1 MASSSSSADD
11 PVLQYILVRRD
22 LIQDLHWPIG
32 SVVAQGAHAAVA
44 AIAESYNDEY
54 TSRYLADLG
63 QMRKVVLQVD
73 NDRHLQEFAS
83 TLRSRD
89 VRHHVWMERPEN
101 IATCLCTAPYP
112 QSMIRPLFAGL
123 RLLR

>member
-1 MASSSSSADD
+1 MVCYVDCIAVLLAPSH
-11 PVLQYILVRRD
+11 VLQ
-22 LIQDLHWPIG
+22 P
-32 SVVAQGAHAAVA
+32 AAVA

-89 VRHHVWMERPEN
+89 VRHHVWVR
-101 IATCLCTAPYP
+101 T
-112 QSMIRPLFAGL
+112 
-123 RLLR
+123 

>member
-1 MASSSSSADD
+1 M
-11 PVLQYILVRRD
+11 
-22 LIQDLHWPIG
+22 
-32 SVVAQGAHAAVA
+32 A

-89 VRHHVWMERPEN
+89 VRHHVWVR
-101 IATCLCTAPYP
+101 T
-112 QSMIRPLFAGL
+112 
-123 RLLR
+123 